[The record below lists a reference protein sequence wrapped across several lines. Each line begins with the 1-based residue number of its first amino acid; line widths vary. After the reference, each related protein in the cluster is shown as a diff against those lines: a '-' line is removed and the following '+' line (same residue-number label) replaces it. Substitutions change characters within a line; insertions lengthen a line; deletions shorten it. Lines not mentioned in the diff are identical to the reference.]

1 MTAGTTPMRTSVK
14 AKVAVSTATA
24 MSQAASSPIPPARAG
39 PATRA
44 TTGCGRGQDRAQDR
58 GELRDPLRAGH
69 RTAGLPQ
76 VHAGAEDRTGVAQDD
91 HADGRVGDRRVE
103 VVLQL
108 AAELRRQGVAV
119 AR

>member
-24 MSQAASSPIPPARAG
+24 TSQAASSPIPPARAG

-44 TTGCGRGQDRAQDR
+44 TTGLGAVRIVRRIAGNSAT
-58 GELRDPLRAGH
+58 PWRAGA
-69 RTAGLPQ
+69 AGLPQ

-91 HADGRVGDRRVE
+91 HPDGRVGDRRVE

-108 AAELRRQGVAV
+108 AAELRGQGVAV